1 LRSGSRS
8 HAMHDSFAMIAWTL
22 LVSALSP
29 VALSGRRTMPP
40 HRRKEEV
47 AARITNCPTS
57 SA

>member
-1 LRSGSRS
+1 VTVPAIG
-8 HAMHDSFAMIAWTL
+8 A
-22 LVSALSP
+22 AL
-29 VALSGRRTMPP
+29 RTMPP